1 MAYTAVVT
9 GASGFLGSELVKQ
22 LLERGWDV
30 RGTMR
35 DSCSKTADQL
45 HRLAAALPGSLTLY
59 DADLLVPGDFD
70 AACSGADF
78 VFHCASPFFIDAAD
92 PVVQLV
98 TPAVAGTRNV
108 LASCAKAKVADGRL
122 RRVVVTSS
130 FAACKGRAPGCAPPL
145 NGDKYTEE
153 DWNETS
159 TAETE
164 AYWYGKVQAE
174 RAAWAC
180 AKESGLDLVTICP
193 EFIMGPPLCAT
204 VPDPTSVGFF
214 KGWLEGKASS
224 GPCTFAPDV
233 RDVARAHWLAAT
245 IPSASGRYI
254 VANPVSHS
262 PAFIERTLRT
272 RFPTWDIPHGEECAE
287 ESTVDASKAGR
298 ELGLVLTPMDQ
309 VLIDMALVLVR
320 LGIATPTLRR

>member
-1 MAYTAVVT
+1 MAYVAVVT
-9 GASGFLGSELVKQ
+9 GAGGFLGSELVKQ
-22 LLERGWDV
+22 LLERGWSV
-30 RGTMR
+30 RAAVR
-35 DSCSKTADQL
+35 DSSKVSHL
-45 HRLAAALPGSLTLY
+45 HRLAEALPGTLSLY
-59 DADLLVPGDFD
+59 DADLLVPGQYDN
-70 AACSGADF
+70 ACSGADF

-92 PVVQLV
+92 PVAQLV
-98 TPAVAGTRNV
+98 TPAVTGTRNV
-108 LASCAKAKVADGRL
+108 LASCAKAHKADGRL

-130 FAACKGRAPGCAPPL
+130 FAACKGRSPGCAPPL
-145 NGDKYTEE
+145 NGEKYTEE

-164 AYWYGKVQAE
+164 AYWFGKTQAE
-174 RAAWAC
+174 RAAWAF

-193 EFIMGPPLCAT
+193 EFIMGPPLTAT
-204 VPDPTSVGFF
+204 VPDPTSVGFL
-214 KGWLEGKASS
+214 KGWLEGNASS
-224 GPCTFAPDV
+224 GACTFAPDV

-254 VANPVSHS
+254 IANPVSHS

-272 RFPTWDIPHGEECAE
+272 RFPTWEIPRGEEAAE
-287 ESTVDASKAGR
+287 ECTVDASKARR

-309 VLIDMALVLVR
+309 VLVDMALVLVQ